1 MTIVPQASLMRDV
14 CMDGAQARQRLPAA
28 PALALLRRRSE
39 PLLRGYLEHLVL
51 ERGDPDPAL
60 HTELA
65 LALAAAALR
74 LMPPLDARWGN
85 PTRYRFEHNKNLC
98 KW

>member
-1 MTIVPQASLMRDV
+1 ME
-14 CMDGAQARQRLPAA
+14 CAQARQRLPAA

-39 PLLRGYLEHLVL
+39 PLLRGYLDHLVL

-65 LALAAAALR
+65 LALAATALR
-74 LMPPLDARWGN
+74 LMPPPNAR
-85 PTRYRFEHNKNLC
+85 
-98 KW
+98 